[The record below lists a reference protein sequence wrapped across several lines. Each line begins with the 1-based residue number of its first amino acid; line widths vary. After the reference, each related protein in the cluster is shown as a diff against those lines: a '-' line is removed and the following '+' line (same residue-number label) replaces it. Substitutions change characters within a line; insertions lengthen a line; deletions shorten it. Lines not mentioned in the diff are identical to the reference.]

1 MTEPAASPDLAI
13 NEDLLYAKITRR
25 IIPFL
30 FLCYVA
36 AYLDRVNVG
45 FAKLTMAA
53 DLHFSDTVY
62 GLGAGIFFLGYF
74 FFEVPSNLLMHRIG
88 ARATLARI
96 MIAWGII
103 SAATLWVSTPLQF
116 YGMRF
121 LLGVAEA
128 GFFPGV
134 VMYLTYWYPAA
145 RRGRAQAL
153 FITAVAI
160 AGVLGNPLSGWIM
173 ASTQGL
179 YGFQGWQWL
188 LFIEGV
194 PSVLLG
200 FFALYWL
207 DDRVADAQW
216 LSPQERAFIATH
228 IAHDNAHKTQ
238 FTLRA
243 GLRDARVWLL
253 ALIYFCLV
261 AGVYGI
267 NFWLPSIVRGLGFS
281 DLRSIGLVS
290 AIPWT
295 VALFSMVLVSRSA
308 DYRRERRYHIAVPAL
323 VGAAGLALSVPLA
336 GQPVLALAAL
346 AVGTAGIMSAVPL
359 CWSLATTFLG
369 GAAAAV
375 GIALINSFGN
385 LSGFVSP
392 YLVGYIRDATG
403 STDLGVYLLA
413 CFLTA
418 GALLVMLRVP
428 AELVDR

>member
-1 MTEPAASPDLAI
+1 MSEPLDRAPALD
-13 NEDLLYAKITRR
+13 EDLLYAKITRR

-53 DLHFSDTVY
+53 DLHFSETVY
-62 GLGAGIFFLGYF
+62 GLGAGVFFLGYF
-74 FFEVPSNLLMHRIG
+74 FFEIPSNLLMHRIG

-96 MIAWGII
+96 MLAWGVV
-103 SAATLWVSTPLQF
+103 SAATLLVSTPGQF
-116 YGMRF
+116 YAMRF

-134 VMYLTYWYPAA
+134 VLYLTYWYPAA

-153 FITAVAI
+153 FVTAVAI

-173 ASTQGL
+173 LTTQGL
-179 YGFQGWQWL
+179 YGLQGWQWL
-188 LFIEGV
+188 LLLEGI
-194 PSVLLG
+194 PSVFLG
-200 FFALYWL
+200 CFALYWL
-207 DDRVADAQW
+207 EDRVAEARW
-216 LSPQERAFIATH
+216 LSAAERAHVAANIAR
-228 IAHDNAHKTQ
+228 DNEHKTEIS
-238 FTLRA
+238 LSA

-253 ALIYFCLV
+253 ALIYFCLA
-261 AGVYGI
+261 AGLYGI
-267 NFWLPSIVRGLGFS
+267 NFWLPTLVRGFGVS

-290 AIPWT
+290 ALPWAA
-295 VALFSMVLVSRSA
+295 ALGCMVLVSRSS
-308 DYRRERRYHIAVPAL
+308 DLRRERRYHIAVPAL

-336 GQPVLALAAL
+336 GQPVLAVAAL
-346 AVGTAGIMSAVPL
+346 AVGTAGVMSALPL

-375 GIALINSFGN
+375 GIAVINSFGN

-392 YLVGYIRDATG
+392 YLVGFIRDATG
-403 STDLGVYLLA
+403 STDAGVYLLA
-413 CFLTA
+413 GFMTA
-418 GALLVMLRVP
+418 GALLVLLRVP
-428 AELVDR
+428 ANLVAR